1 MSIGAFAKRTAVL
14 LTVTLGTSMGVV
26 VGTAAADVETVC
38 NAYYCNSTKGKNGTI
53 ERVDAL
59 RGELILG
66 TKGFFEVFL
75 PDGTKRT
82 GPTNTER
89 NHLFYINK
97 TFKSGLIC
105 LRYFELI
112 KPGKPPVFQE
122 QGKATC
128 TSIPID

>member
-1 MSIGAFAKRTAVL
+1 MKRAV
-14 LTVTLGTSMGVV
+14 TVLAATVCASTGIV

-59 RGELILG
+59 RGDLILN
-66 TKGFFEVFL
+66 TTGFFEVFL
-75 PDGTKRT
+75 PDGSKLT
-82 GPTNTER
+82 GPTNRER

-97 TFKSGLIC
+97 TFRSGLIC

-112 KPGKPPVFQE
+112 KPGRPPVFQE